1 MANKVSLNTKKS
13 NFVILRPYQKWM
25 SFDITIRL
33 FDHDKDSVILLERKG
48 YVTYLEIIIDCNL
61 AWKQH
66 IQFIS
71 LKTSKSRGIFKLS
84 KLRNFVLTDTLLSIY
99 RSLILPY
106 ITYGIVVW
114 GQAAE
119 TNLDKLLILQ
129 KRALFVK
136 FTLLHTDL
144 MRSRHSSSII
154 SSRWTFNTASQFA
167 LLYMRFL
174 RILCRETFPTFF
186 FSSNTSA

>member
-1 MANKVSLNTKKS
+1 
-13 NFVILRPYQKWM
+13 M

-48 YVTYLEIIIDCNL
+48 YVKYLEIIIDCNL

-71 LKTSKSRGIFKLS
+71 SKTSKSRGIFKLS
-84 KLRNFVLTDTLLSIY
+84 RLRNFVLTDTLLSIY

-119 TNLDKLLILQ
+119 TNHRQPRRTVSEMMAARELL
-129 KRALFVK
+129 
-136 FTLLHTDL
+136 
-144 MRSRHSSSII
+144 S
-154 SSRWTFNTASQFA
+154 
-167 LLYMRFL
+167 
-174 RILCRETFPTFF
+174 
-186 FSSNTSA
+186 